1 MMAKQ
6 PSPIRVGIVGF
17 GTVGQAT
24 AAIIAA
30 HQAEI
35 VQRVGRPLEITAVCR
50 RHFPADLVLP
60 PGARVVTDWRAVV
73 TAPDV
78 DLLVETMGGT
88 TTARDVIAAAL
99 RAGKP
104 VVTANKN
111 LLAEHGDELFALA
124 VQQGLPLGFEA
135 AVAGGVPVIRAVAEG
150 AAGDRL
156 HRVFGILNGTANFI
170 LTRMQQTGGD
180 FTAALIEAQA
190 AGYAEADPAFDVDGF
205 DARDKLVILA
215 RIAFGGRVTPADIPT
230 LGIRAI
236 RAVDIH
242 YARRLDST
250 IRLIASAARGPAGVE
265 IAVRPWLVPL
275 HSMLARVE
283 GVNNAVFLDG
293 QKLGLQMFYGRGA
306 GGDATG
312 VAVVSDL
319 IELASDLGAGNLAPK
334 LLAGFGAGSPL
345 VLSQNPEP
353 ASWYLR
359 LTVGD
364 RPGILA
370 HVAEA
375 LAHEGINIDSV
386 IQEPHME
393 KQCLSFVITV
403 EPVAEPVVLRA
414 LGVINQCPFMLEPVL
429 LLRMDG

>member
-1 MMAKQ
+1 MKT
-6 PSPIRVGIVGF
+6 PLPPIRVGIVGF

-24 AAIIAA
+24 AAILAA

-35 VQRVGRPLEITAVCR
+35 VQRVGRELVITAVCR
-50 RHFPADLVLP
+50 RHFPPGIILP
-60 PGARVVTDWRAVV
+60 NGSRQVTDWQAVV
-73 TAPDV
+73 AAADV
-78 DLLVETMGGT
+78 DLVVETMGGT
-88 TTARDVIAAAL
+88 TIARSVIASAL

-104 VVTANKN
+104 VITANKN

-124 VQQGLPLGFEA
+124 VRHGLPLGFEA

-170 LTRMQQTGGD
+170 LTRMQETGEG
-180 FTAALIEAQA
+180 FESALREAQS
-190 AGYAEADPAFDVDGF
+190 AGYAEADPAFDVDGL

-215 RIAFGGRVTPADIPT
+215 RIAFGGRVAPSDVSTV
-230 LGIRAI
+230 GIRAI

-242 YARRLDST
+242 YARRLEST

-275 HSMLARVE
+275 RSMLARVE

-293 QKLGLQMFYGRGA
+293 EKLGLQMFYGRGA

-334 LLAGFGAGSPL
+334 LLAGFGAGAPL
-345 VLSQNPEP
+345 VISPMPEP

-359 LTVGD
+359 LTVAD

-375 LAHEGINIDSV
+375 LAQEDINIDSV
-386 IQEPHME
+386 IQEPHMA
-393 KQCLSFVITV
+393 KQGLSFVITV
-403 EPVAEPVVLRA
+403 EPVAEPVVQRA
-414 LGVINQCPFMLEPVL
+414 IHVINQCPFMLEPVL